1 MNRSQ
6 VGVDEKLIMLGYVD
20 PQTEIKQ
27 GLLKMSISKLAYRF
41 GVAVSTLS
49 RYCDKHGIRESHK
62 HPKNEAIQVA
72 ELSEAEKQAIRNL
85 PLVQPMF
92 FCLGCE
98 EDRPEELRGKI
109 ITEYCTRC
117 ERHHR
122 QRRA

>member
-6 VGVDEKLIMLGYVD
+6 VGVDEKLKNLGFVD
-20 PQTEIKQ
+20 PKTEITQ

-62 HPKNEAIQVA
+62 HPKNEAIAKV
-72 ELSEAEKQAIRNL
+72 EPSEADKQAIKCL
-85 PLVQPMF
+85 PSVQPMF